1 MILQNELVF
10 FIIFGTILF
19 YQLNSYSN
27 ERLLSIIVIIIF
39 AVFAYYYMNARK
51 KEINEKNISIEKK
64 LNKEAELRDVAN
76 VENPNITKFPKEKF
90 KFVFGNKIMV
100 EILDDLDILRIFDRA
115 RYQDLILYMDNLQ
128 KVYVY
133 ILANRY
139 EPKSYIGT
147 FIDLSDK
154 VLELLYSLIFVI
166 PENLRHIYGINT
178 EALMKRN
185 TERFVALRMK
195 MIKILENYA
204 KGEHNVKYLPEV
216 FPRPSNNY
224 NSSVLF

>member
-1 MILQNELVF
+1 MILQNEFVF
-10 FIIFGTILF
+10 FVVFGAILF

-27 ERLLSIIVIIIF
+27 ERLLSIIIIISF
-39 AVFAYYYMNARK
+39 AVFAYYYMANRK
-51 KEINEKNISIEKK
+51 KEINDNDITAEKK
-64 LNKEAELRDVAN
+64 LNKEAELRELVN
-76 VENPNITKFPKEKF
+76 SENPNIVKFPKDRF
-90 KFVFGNKIMV
+90 KFLFDNKIMV
-100 EILDDLDILRIFDRA
+100 EILNDLDILRMFDRA

-139 EPKSYIGT
+139 DPRSYIDT

-154 VLELLYSLIFVI
+154 ILEILYSLIFVI
-166 PENLRHIYGINT
+166 PESLRHVYGVNT
-178 EALMKRN
+178 EELMKRN
-185 TERFVALRMK
+185 TERFAALRAK

-224 NSSVLF
+224 NAIVLS